1 MPHVDE
7 MLGFVTVASAG
18 LLAAIAIE
26 PIANVESMHASAVV
40 APVAIVRPAPDGPAL
55 VCPPQGASA
64 PAPKG
69 PA

>member
-18 LLAAIAIE
+18 LFAAIAVE
-26 PIANVESMHASAVV
+26 PIASVESKHANAID
-40 APVAIVRPAPDGPAL
+40 APPAIVRPATDVPAL
-55 VCPPQGASA
+55 VCLPQGASA
-64 PAPKG
+64 PATKG